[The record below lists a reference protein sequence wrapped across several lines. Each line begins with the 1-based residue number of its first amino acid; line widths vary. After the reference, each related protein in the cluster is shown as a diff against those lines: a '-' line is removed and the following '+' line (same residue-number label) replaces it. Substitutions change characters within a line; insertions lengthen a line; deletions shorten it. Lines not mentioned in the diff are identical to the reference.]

1 MYVAHH
7 AVKMDPRF
15 PFKRQRRKEEIH
27 QKRLTATDVSPQIQT
42 RNARAILSGGDTKRA
57 PDSPQRVH
65 VRYKVCLQ
73 LGKSIDH
80 KLLSRIADVAFVSE
94 AFLICAAYGQLL
106 LDFALLFT
114 RVQ

>member
-15 PFKRQRRKEEIH
+15 PFKRQRLKEEIH

-65 VRYKVCLQ
+65 VLYKVCLQ

-94 AFLICAAYGQLL
+94 AFLVCAAYGQLL
-106 LDFALLFT
+106 LDFALLFA